1 MNLTG
6 TTQALELET
15 GSALSTD
22 VVVSWSDI
30 DKTGATAVTPGSSQA
45 NVSTATTTVI
55 VAAPAASVYR
65 VITSVAIVNRG
76 GAQQAVVVKKDV
88 AGTEY
93 HVARATLE
101 TGESLTYE
109 DGAGWT
115 RRTADGQAKLNTSGL
130 DGAPGATGAPG
141 VGVTGEA
148 VLDFGAFPGASDAA
162 VVITGQAAITADST
176 VEAWLRM
183 EATADHTADEHR
195 VESLAVTAGSIVPGT
210 GFTVYGRNTSEVY
223 PSPQPLALD
232 RRVGGIAGPASSV
245 PRPSLAG
252 QGTRISGRWTVT
264 WRWS

>member
-1 MNLTG
+1 MTPTPEQLAA
-6 TTQALELET
+6 ALVAQEALPPDPGPPGPQGPEGRAGVAGQDGRPGRD
-15 GSALSTD
+15 GSA
-22 VVVSWSDI
+22 
-30 DKTGATAVTPGSSQA
+30 GAPGA
-45 NVSTATTTVI
+45 EGR
-55 VAAPAASVYR
+55 PGR
-65 VITSVAIVNRG
+65 
-76 GAQQAVVVKKDV
+76 
-88 AGTEY
+88 
-93 HVARATLE
+93 
-101 TGESLTYE
+101 
-109 DGAGWT
+109 DG
-115 RRTADGQAKLNTSGL
+115 R